1 MALADSLVFPDLLVS
16 ITLIIIILILTIY
29 LTNLLLK
36 LSVIDYRVSIGTY
49 LFTECQSGNLTG
61 ITDLNHVMMMSE
73 VTANNYL
80 IICPRISVNNSRLS
94 VEVYVAYVR

>member
-29 LTNLLLK
+29 LTNLLLR
-36 LSVIDYRVSIGTY
+36 LSVIDYRASIGTY
-49 LFTECQSGNLTG
+49 LFTECLLGNLTG
-61 ITDLNHVMMMSE
+61 ITDLNHVGITSE

-94 VEVYVAYVR
+94 VEVYVAYSR